1 LSCVIKARQ
10 DAEALIAANAKISS
24 LLRNV
29 ILASTFAT
37 IERKEKYFFVEIEA
51 KKKKRKRVID
61 LHDSHDGDLMIPSKK
76 KIKVEET
83 TPQKEEAAIPT
94 TDPIVA
100 VVPCIVT

>member
-1 LSCVIKARQ
+1 MLKLAR
-10 DAEALIAANAKISS
+10 

-61 LHDSHDGDLMIPSKK
+61 LHDGDLMIPSKK

-83 TPQKEEAAIPT
+83 TPQQEEAAIPT

>member
-1 LSCVIKARQ
+1 MPLMLKLAR
-10 DAEALIAANAKISS
+10 

-61 LHDSHDGDLMIPSKK
+61 LLVIERHDSHDGDLMIPIKK

-94 TDPIVA
+94 TDPIVV